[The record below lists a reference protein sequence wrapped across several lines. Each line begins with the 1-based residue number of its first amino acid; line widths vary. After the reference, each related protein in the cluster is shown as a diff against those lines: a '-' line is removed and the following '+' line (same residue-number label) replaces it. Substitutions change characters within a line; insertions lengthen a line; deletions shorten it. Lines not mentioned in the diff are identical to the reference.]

1 MLISIKTNAMH
12 CKNHELICETEL
24 LETQNHF
31 NHCYKNKSLFF
42 DDWFEN
48 NLLLVGQL
56 FNSVRRL
63 YNYSD
68 FLQKYN
74 VPVSADE
81 YAVVFNA
88 IPSGVSFL
96 FQYTFPWPCTLH
108 LHLCI

>member
-12 CKNHELICETEL
+12 CKNHELTCETEL

-31 NHCYKNKSLFF
+31 KHCYKNKSLFF

-48 NLLLVGQL
+48 NLLLVGQH
-56 FNSVRRL
+56 FNSVSRL
-63 YNYSD
+63 YSD

-81 YAVVFNA
+81 YAVVFKA
-88 IPSGVSFL
+88 FPLVCL
-96 FQYTFPWPCTLH
+96 FCFNIHFHGHVLTL
-108 LHLCI
+108 